1 MYIAVDIGT
10 IFFACFSPTRIC
22 TRTPV
27 SFCRMD
33 LCLILFSRFTS
44 EPITSVQYPIYLFV
58 VLGRL
63 ADLQGHSSGTSFS
76 SGTSSLCWAPCSRS
90 FGSMKFH
97 EGWIAIISSHPPH
110 HLISISSS
118 HQVSNLLRPFILL
131 VSIEEWNGFLKI

>member
-1 MYIAVDIGT
+1 MAVKT
-10 IFFACFSPTRIC
+10 YYLFACLSPTRIS
-22 TRTPV
+22 TRTSV
-27 SFCRMD
+27 SFFRTD

-63 ADLQGHSSGTSFS
+63 ADLQGHSSGRSFS
-76 SGTSSLCWAPCSRS
+76 SGTSLCWAPTAEVLDRRE
-90 FGSMKFH
+90 FH
-97 EGWIAIISSHPPH
+97 EGRIAIISSHPPH
-110 HLISISSS
+110 HRISISSS